1 LTLTAH
7 VIADLEWVAAY
18 WPDLTEARLPGTARP
33 WRQPELTPDQRAER
47 DHQARIERAERADW
61 ALGESPAPVDV
72 GVLDLLASLLM
83 DADIMHEAVAQAAGV
98 ERLDPP
104 SSAFADARPYL
115 AFAVKHLPAI
125 TSADPE
131 VMHEVAHTARGMV
144 QQIARALCL
153 MFDGQ
158 RLDVVCPWCMGRTE
172 LALVGGERTWRVR
185 ELPGGLMAIVCESG
199 TCEPP
204 SKDVGTWWRQRP
216 CWPMSEWDW
225 LAKAVTAAEEREKM
239 PA

>member
-1 LTLTAH
+1 VTLTSH
-7 VIADLEWVAAY
+7 VIADLEWVIAY

-72 GVLDLLASLLM
+72 GVLDLLASLVW
-83 DADIMHEAVAQAAGV
+83 DADTIAERVSWEAGIEPLA
-98 ERLDPP
+98 PP

-131 VMHEVAHTARGMV
+131 VMHEVARMARGMV

-153 MFDGQ
+153 VYDGQ
-158 RLDVVCPWCMGRTE
+158 RLDVVCPWCQGRTE
-172 LALVGGERTWRVR
+172 LAPVGGAKTWRVR
-185 ELPGGLMAIVCESG
+185 QLPGDLVAIVCEG
-199 TCEPP
+199 VCEPP
-204 SKDVGTWWRQRP
+204 ARDVGTWWRRMP
-216 CWPMSEWDW
+216 CWPVHDWDW
-225 LAKAVTAAEEREKM
+225 LAKQVAASDKRERTS
-239 PA
+239 A